1 MANVSSSNGL
11 EKRPKLRFPGF
22 DEPWRAERLSD
33 FADRVTRK
41 NSKNETDLPLTISS
55 KDGLVDQVS
64 YFNKT
69 VASKDM
75 SGYYLLKNGE
85 FAYNKSYSV
94 GYDFGSI
101 KRLDRYP
108 MGALSTLYICFA
120 LKRHESDFIKAYFDS
135 LKWYREIYMISA
147 EGARNHG
154 LLNVP
159 TEEFFDT
166 KHYLPENTDEQRK
179 IADFLIALDRRI
191 ETQQSLVDNLK
202 KYKRGVTRRL
212 FAQEKG
218 SFETNLQIVSL
229 GDLFP
234 FIRNGFVGTV
244 TPFFTD
250 REHGVRYLQGTNIHA
265 GKITDDTVYY
275 ERIKAQERLVS
286 SLKKYKRGVMQRIF
300 RNMSM
305 LSPSGFETVQLSAI
319 FKKISRRNSNEEI
332 KNVITNSA
340 EYGLIPQRDFFDKD
354 IAVDGN
360 TSNYYVIEHG
370 DFVYN
375 PRKSNTAPYGP
386 FNRYEREERGI
397 ISPLYTCLV
406 LQADIEPSYLVWY
419 FKSDAWYRYIYDNGS
434 QGVRYD
440 RVSMTDGLLMSVRQ
454 SVLPNHYEQQ
464 TDKMVSLSF
473 LQAAFFVL

>member
-1 MANVSSSNGL
+1 MANVSSGNGL
-11 EKRPKLRFPGF
+11 EKRPKLRFPDF
-22 DEPWRAERLSD
+22 DESYKDTTLGEIASLVNRTDPKSDAPIMMLSAGNGFIMQSEKYSRD
-33 FADRVTRK
+33 NAGQSLK
-41 NSKNETDLPLTISS
+41 KYILLKKGELAYNH
-55 KDGLVDQVS
+55 G
-64 YFNKT
+64 
-69 VASKDM
+69 ASKAKQYGCCYELTENEARIPYVYHCFKVCETEYTPYIAIALNNTKMDNQ
-75 SGYYLLKNGE
+75 L
-85 FAYNKSYSV
+85 
-94 GYDFGSI
+94 
-101 KRLDRYP
+101 KRLVSSSVRMD
-108 MGALSTLYICFA
+108 
-120 LKRHESDFIKAYFDS
+120 
-135 LKWYREIYMISA
+135 
-147 EGARNHG
+147 G
-154 LLNVP
+154 LLNISFEDYMSITMSLP
-159 TEEFFDT
+159 SSEEQ
-166 KHYLPENTDEQRK
+166 KH
-179 IADFLIALDRRI
+179 IADFFSKLD
-191 ETQQSLVDNLK
+191 
-202 KYKRGVTRRL
+202 
-212 FAQEKG
+212 
-218 SFETNLQIVSL
+218 
-229 GDLFP
+229 
-234 FIRNGFVGTV
+234 
-244 TPFFTD
+244 
-250 REHGVRYLQGTNIHA
+250 
-265 GKITDDTVYY
+265 

-440 RVSMTDGLLMSVRQ
+440 RVSMTDGLLMGIPVIIPSKEAQLKIAKLLDCLESRFQ
-454 SVLPNHYEQQ
+454 TELSQYESLKSIRVALLQQ
-464 TDKMVSLSF
+464 LF
-473 LQAAFFVL
+473 I